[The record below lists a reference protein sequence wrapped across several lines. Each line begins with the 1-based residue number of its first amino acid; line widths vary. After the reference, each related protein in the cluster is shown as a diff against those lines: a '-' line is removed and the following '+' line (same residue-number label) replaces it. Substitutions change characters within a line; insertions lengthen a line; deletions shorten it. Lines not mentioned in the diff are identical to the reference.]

1 MQDQEHIQDI
11 LNEISSSNQI
21 ACRNGLKKLE
31 NSISN
36 GVSKTLAFYSW
47 VIFYFRSRLTHST
60 TFRIIK
66 DKNFSNSC

>member
-36 GVSKTLAFYSW
+36 GVSKMALAFYSW
-47 VIFYFRSRLTHST
+47 VIFYFRSRLTHFT

-66 DKNFSNSC
+66 DKSV